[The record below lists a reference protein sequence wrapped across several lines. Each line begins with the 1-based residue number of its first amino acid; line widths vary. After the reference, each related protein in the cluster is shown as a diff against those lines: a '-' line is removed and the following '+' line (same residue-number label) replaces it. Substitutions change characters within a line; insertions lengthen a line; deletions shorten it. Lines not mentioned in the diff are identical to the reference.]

1 MLDRSKKPN
10 IIFENNISVPKTDKT
25 TFSNGIDCYILPS
38 TQEQICR
45 IDLVIKTGKQD
56 HENPLVP
63 VFTSAMLK
71 EGSKDY
77 TANDIAERIDFHGAI
92 LVTNTNVS
100 HTVISLIALEK
111 HVNKLLSIVRSIIF
125 YPTFPED
132 RLKCLLDKGI
142 AQFKTEQQ
150 KVNLISNQQLRESI
164 YGKNHPYSSHKELAY
179 YEISSDMLNDFHSK
193 NYCSNNCTIVLSGF
207 VNDSLVKYIEQIFGS
222 EAWNKKNIIEHT
234 WLSETPKTGCIRIHH
249 EGSLQTGIS
258 IGQLSAPNNHPD
270 SYSMQILTCVLGGYF
285 GSRLNQSIREEKG
298 YTYGISA
305 HIASYLNKA
314 HFSINTRTKN
324 EVAIETVAAIHDEI
338 NNLLQYPVSD
348 EELQTV
354 RNLYITNIGTAFE
367 HPLYISDTLIGLLA
381 NNLDFSYYTGF
392 NQVLKTITPN
402 ELLNTAQKYWS
413 KPMCEVLVGDFKA
426 DK

>member
-1 MLDRSKKPN
+1 
-10 IIFENNISVPKTDKT
+10 
-25 TFSNGIDCYILPS
+25 
-38 TQEQICR
+38 
-45 IDLVIKTGKQD
+45 
-56 HENPLVP
+56 
-63 VFTSAMLK
+63 
-71 EGSKDY
+71 
-77 TANDIAERIDFHGAI
+77 
-92 LVTNTNVS
+92 
-100 HTVISLIALEK
+100 
-111 HVNKLLSIVRSIIF
+111 
-125 YPTFPED
+125 
-132 RLKCLLDKGI
+132 
-142 AQFKTEQQ
+142 
-150 KVNLISNQQLRESI
+150 
-164 YGKNHPYSSHKELAY
+164 
-179 YEISSDMLNDFHSK
+179 
-193 NYCSNNCTIVLSGF
+193 
-207 VNDSLVKYIEQIFGS
+207 
-222 EAWNKKNIIEHT
+222 
-234 WLSETPKTGCIRIHH
+234 
-249 EGSLQTGIS
+249 
-258 IGQLSAPNNHPD
+258 GQLSAPNNHPD
-270 SYSMQILTCVLGGYF
+270 SYSMQILVCILGGYF
-285 GSRLNQSIREEKG
+285 GSRLNKSIREEKG